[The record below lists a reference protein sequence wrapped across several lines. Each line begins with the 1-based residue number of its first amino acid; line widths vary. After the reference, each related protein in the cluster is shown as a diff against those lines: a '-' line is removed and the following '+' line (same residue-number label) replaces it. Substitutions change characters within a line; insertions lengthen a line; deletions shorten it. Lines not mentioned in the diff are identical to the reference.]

1 MQKKYNIVIKFLNS
15 LEKPKKVKIEA
26 PNLNIHD
33 SSISGV
39 GTGFSMK
46 KWCVLTTCIWSCQVV
61 LVIFHFI
68 INSTLYN
75 GEKNKDFKMS
85 QEM

>member
-15 LEKPKKVKIEA
+15 LEKVKIEA
-26 PNLNIHD
+26 SNLNIHD
-33 SSISGV
+33 SSISGA

-46 KWCVLTTCIWSCQVV
+46 KWCVLTTCIWSCQVI

-68 INSTLYN
+68 INSTLCN

-85 QEM
+85 QDM